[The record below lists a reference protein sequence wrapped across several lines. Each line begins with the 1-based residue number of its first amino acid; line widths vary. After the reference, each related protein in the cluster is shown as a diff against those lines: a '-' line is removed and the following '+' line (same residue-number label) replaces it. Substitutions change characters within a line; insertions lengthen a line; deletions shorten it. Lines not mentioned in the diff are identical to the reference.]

1 MLHVSVIGHFKFKK
15 RSNGW
20 RANLFDILI
29 PIIGIAVLLPV
40 LLHIDNY
47 AKIIGGIWLVIG
59 IIILILNKNKCQIDW
74 LETNK

>member
-1 MLHVSVIGHFKFKK
+1 MLHVSVIGYFKFKK

-29 PIIGIAVLLPV
+29 PIIGIVVLFPV

-47 AKIIGGIWLVIG
+47 AKIIGSVWLVIG

-74 LETNK
+74 LEANK